1 MMDHASTMDPMIDP
15 VTPSPLSPSWG
26 KLMMWLFLMSD
37 AMSFAGLLCAYGA
50 VRMGNP
56 LWPVP
61 SSILG
66 VPLTALNTFI
76 LICSS
81 VTMVKAVAAIQRG
94 DQKGLKT
101 FLALTMLGGAI
112 FLGIQAYEWTHLI
125 HEGLTANRSLFGATF
140 FALTGFHG
148 CHVFGGV
155 CYLGFILAA
164 AFRGRYSASHW
175 TSVEVVGLYWH
186 FVDLVWILVF
196 TFVYLI

>member
-1 MMDHASTMDPMIDP
+1 MSHAATMDAPLDP
-15 VTPSPLSPSWG
+15 STPSPLSPSWG
-26 KLMMWLFLMSD
+26 KVMMWLFLMSD

-50 VRMGNP
+50 VRMSNS

-81 VTMVKAVAAIQRG
+81 VTMVKAVAAIQKG
-94 DQKGLKT
+94 DQIGLRK
-101 FLALTMLGGAI
+101 FLAFTMLGGAT

-125 HEGLTANRSLFGATF
+125 REGLTAQHSLFGATF

-148 CHVFGGV
+148 CHVFSGV
-155 CYLGFILAA
+155 VYLGFILRA
-164 AFRGRYSASHW
+164 AFQGRYSASRW

-186 FVDLVWILVF
+186 FVDLIWILVF

>member
-1 MMDHASTMDPMIDP
+1 MSHAATMDQAIDP
-15 VTPSPLSPSWG
+15 ADPSPLSPSWG
-26 KLMMWLFLMSD
+26 KVMMWLFLMSD
-37 AMSFAGLLCAYGA
+37 AMSFAGLLCAYAA
-50 VRMGNP
+50 VRMSNP

-81 VTMVKAVAAIQRG
+81 VTMVKAVAAIQKG
-94 DQKGLKT
+94 DQIGLRK
-101 FLALTMLGGAI
+101 FLAYTMLGGTA
-112 FLGIQAYEWTHLI
+112 FLGIQAFEWTHLI
-125 HEGLTANRSLFGATF
+125 REGLTAQHSLFGATF

-148 CHVFGGV
+148 CHVFSGV
-155 CYLGFILAA
+155 VYLGFIRAA
-164 AFRGRYSASHW
+164 ASRGRYSASRW

-186 FVDLVWILVF
+186 FVDLIWILVF